1 MNTITLHPTNVS
13 LVPDSRR
20 VLLRSFIPGDTNRII
35 HTITRALA
43 LSEAEVE
50 SELSLLMDGFSK
62 RHLDLHQLWQQNF
75 EKVKSYLFTSKAL
88 SAPRQLYIGALF
100 SGEYSLESA
109 ALFNPSIIPHP
120 DQSNV
125 PEGSLRFILSLR
137 ATGEGHVSSI
147 EFRSGVINET
157 FAITMEEPS
166 SYVIAPKINTNTN
179 YVKSIFEHKVMEMGF
194 ENEWSALIM
203 ASLESDFSLS
213 QLEKAV
219 EEVSFGKKPLV
230 QELRRT
236 IECVRWLAESNY
248 EVIFDPSTNLAE
260 RAIFPI
266 SSNES
271 NGMEDARFVRFVKDD
286 GIPIY
291 YGTYTAYNGRSIL
304 PQLLET
310 KDFLSFRSITLNG
323 SAVQNKGLALFPRM
337 IDGRYAMVSRQDGEN
352 LYLMYSDNLHFWHD
366 AKLLRC
372 PGAPWEGVNIGN
384 CGSPIETEKG
394 WLLITHGVG
403 PMRKYCMGAILLDLN
418 DPSIVLSALKE
429 PLITPSENEREGYVP
444 NVVYSCGAMIHR
456 DRLILPYG
464 ISDTATN
471 IVTVEL
477 KELFEVLERDK
488 VS

>member
-1 MNTITLHPTNVS
+1 MSTITLHSTNVS

-20 VLLRSFIPGDTNRII
+20 VLLRSFIPGDANRII

-43 LSEAEVE
+43 LSEAEIE
-50 SELSLLMDGFSK
+50 SELSLLMNGFAK

-109 ALFNPSIIPHP
+109 ALFNPSIVLHP
-120 DQSNV
+120 DQSNI

-166 SYVIAPKINTNTN
+166 TYVISPKINTNTN

-203 ASLESDFSLS
+203 SSLESDFSLS

-236 IECVRWLAESNY
+236 IECMRWLAESNY
-248 EVIFDPSTNLAE
+248 EVCFDPSTHLAE

-271 NGMEDARFVRFVKDD
+271 NGMEDARFVRFLKDD
-286 GIPIY
+286 GTPIY

-310 KDFLSFRSITLNG
+310 KDFLCFRSITLNG

-337 IDGRYAMVSRQDGEN
+337 LDGRYAMVSRQDGEN

-418 DPSIVLSALKE
+418 DPSIVLSALKN
-429 PLITPSENEREGYVP
+429 PLIMPLENEREGYVP
-444 NVVYSCGAMIHR
+444 NVVYSCGAMIHH

-464 ISDTATN
+464 ISDTVTN
-471 IVTVEL
+471 IVTIEL
-477 KELFEVLERDK
+477 KELFEALEK
-488 VS
+488 ES

>member
-1 MNTITLHPTNVS
+1 MNTITLHSTNVS

-20 VLLRSFIPGDTNRII
+20 VLLRSFIPGDANRII

-50 SELSLLMDGFSK
+50 SELSLLMDGFAK

-88 SAPRQLYIGALF
+88 STPRQLYIGALF

-120 DQSNV
+120 DQSNIS
-125 PEGSLRFILSLR
+125 EGSLRFILSLR
-137 ATGEGHVSSI
+137 ATGEGHLSSI

-157 FAITMEEPS
+157 FSITMEEPS
-166 SYVIAPKINTNTN
+166 TYVISPKINTNTS

-203 ASLESDFSLS
+203 SSLESDFSLS

-248 EVIFDPSTNLAE
+248 EVCFDTNLAE

-286 GIPIY
+286 GTAIY

-403 PMRKYCMGAILLDLN
+403 PMRKYCMGAMLLDLN
-418 DPSIVLSALKE
+418 DPSIVLSALKN

-444 NVVYSCGAMIHR
+444 NVVYSCGAMLHR

-477 KELFEVLERDK
+477 KELFEALERDK
-488 VS
+488 VG